1 MKPARRLLGTVKNAG
16 RTLEMLRKQG
26 AVRVRFAGGEIVEVE
41 FPPPAPEVSAGAAP
55 VPAPIY
61 EPPQPE
67 PKRSDL
73 DALDDLPE
81 YSS

>member
-1 MKPARRLLGTVKNAG
+1 MKNTG
-16 RTLEMLRKQG
+16 RVLEMLRKQG
-26 AVRVRFAGGEIVEVE
+26 AVRVRFKDGEIEEVE
-41 FPPPAPEVSAGAAP
+41 FPPPLDTVAAAAP
-55 VPAPIY
+55 VKIEH
-61 EPPQPE
+61 EPLPPE